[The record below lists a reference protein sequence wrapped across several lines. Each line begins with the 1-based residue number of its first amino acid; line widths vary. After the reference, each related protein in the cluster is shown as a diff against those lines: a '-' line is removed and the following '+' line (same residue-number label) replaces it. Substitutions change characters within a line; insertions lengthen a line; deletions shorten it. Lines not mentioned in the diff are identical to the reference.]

1 MIKVVIADDEQHICR
16 LIQAL
21 IDWDALGMEL
31 AGVAGNGIEAL
42 ALIKREHPDILI
54 TDIRMPGCSGLEL
67 IEKARDTCKDLQI
80 VVISGYANFEY
91 AQSALRFG
99 VRDYLL
105 KPINKDEL
113 CDTLRKLKKKIEEEK
128 NAAALYE
135 SSRESRQKDVHKLR
149 QLLVE
154 RLLDEQ
160 APAPDETTL
169 REQYYFEVK
178 PGCFL
183 GFALRVD
190 AMQEENSEEM
200 MEVYT
205 DKMDRIFA
213 CGLGRYCSA
222 YSFYRHHFSIYGIL
236 NFSKDHV
243 DEVKAVLRDCLNQMN
258 AQKNLFGSVI
268 FTLGVGSVETKP
280 QQLAIS
286 LQHARYA
293 VRERLLSGTGQMI
306 EYEEKHPV
314 LYEKKLLDHYSRELS
329 HVLEVL
335 SVDELNEANDRLYH
349 SVMDT
354 RNLQGEELYDLVI
367 EAGNMFIVKLNLQ
380 NKAELLKQ
388 FTMQSDRCANVGELF
403 ENLQNFEE
411 LLLKERIRDHEDDA
425 ARPVRMAKQYI
436 QKHFAEPISQEEVSE
451 MVGLSPA
458 YFSVLFKKET
468 QVGFAKYLMNV
479 RMEQAKI
486 LLRETNLPVSEI
498 CRKVGYN
505 DQKYFTQAFEKIAGV
520 KPAVFRKLY
529 G

>member
-21 IDWDALGMEL
+21 INWEGLGMEL

-42 ALIKREHPDILI
+42 ALLKREHPDILI

-67 IEKARDTCKDLQI
+67 IEKAREVCKNLQI

-113 CDTLRKLKKKIEEEK
+113 GDTMRKLKKKIEEEK
-128 NAAALYE
+128 SAQAQYE
-135 SSRESRQKDVHKLR
+135 NSRQSRQKDADKLR

-160 APAPDETTL
+160 APALDEQL
-169 REQYYFEVK
+169 LKEQYYFEVK
-178 PGCFL
+178 PGYFL
-183 GFALRVD
+183 GFSLRVD
-190 AMQEENSEEM
+190 AIREENSEEM

-205 DKMDRIFA
+205 DKMNRIFES
-213 CGLGRYCSA
+213 GLSRCCTA

-236 NFSKDHV
+236 NFTKDSL

-258 AQKNLFGSVI
+258 AQKNLFGNVT
-268 FTLGVGSVETKP
+268 FTLGVGSLETKP
-280 QQLAIS
+280 QLLALS
-286 LQHARYA
+286 LQNARHA
-293 VRERLLSGTGQMI
+293 VRERLLAGTGQVI
-306 EYEEKHPV
+306 EYEEKPPV
-314 LYEKKLLDHYSRELS
+314 LYEKKLLDRYSRELT

-335 SVDELNEANDRLYH
+335 SVDELKEANDRLYH
-349 SVMDT
+349 SVMET
-354 RNLQGEELYDLVI
+354 KNLQGEELYDLVI
-367 EAGNMFIVKLNLQ
+367 EAGNMFMVKLNLQ
-380 NKAELLKQ
+380 NKPEMLRQ
-388 FTMQSDRCANVGELF
+388 FTMQSDRCIHAAELF
-403 ENLQNFEE
+403 DNLLSFEE
-411 LLLKERIRDHEDDA
+411 VLLRERIKDHEDDA

-436 QKHFAEPISQEEVSE
+436 QKHFAEPISQEKVSE

-468 QVGFAKYLMNV
+468 QVGFARYLMNV
-479 RMEQAKI
+479 RMDQAKL

-498 CRKVGYN
+498 CKKVGYN
-505 DQKYFTQAFEKIAGV
+505 DQKYFTQTFEKIAGV